1 MKNYFQKAFKCYGSV
16 LTLYCPLKFIK
27 TIHLISV
34 HGMPLVS
41 VDFVLKINIS
51 LTTRSTTNYTTMDS

>member
-41 VDFVLKINIS
+41 VDFVLK
-51 LTTRSTTNYTTMDS
+51 